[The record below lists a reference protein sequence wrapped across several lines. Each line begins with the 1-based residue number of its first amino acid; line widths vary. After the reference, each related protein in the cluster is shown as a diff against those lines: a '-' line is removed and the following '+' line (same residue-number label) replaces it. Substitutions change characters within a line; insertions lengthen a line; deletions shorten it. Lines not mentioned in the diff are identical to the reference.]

1 MAISS
6 EEEDSTVAGNPQ
18 GKYLVTFDPLDG
30 SSNTDI
36 NSLIGTIFSIL
47 PAPKGADPADP
58 AIFLQPGTAQI
69 AAGYILYGPSTMMAL
84 TTGKGTKMYT
94 LDKTY
99 GGFLLTT
106 EQVTIPGVTAEFA
119 INMSNQRYWQPAM
132 QNYIADLLKGKEGP
146 RGKNFNMRWIAAMVG
161 DVHRILCRGGIFAY
175 PRDLKDPTKPDKL
188 RLMYEANPMSFLVEQ
203 AGGSSTTGY
212 ERIMDIQ
219 PVDIHQR
226 VPVILGSKH
235 EVESC
240 LQYHQV

>member
-1 MAISS
+1 MRRLAPALRLDGADADLIDLIKSIVAACKEISFRVGQGELSDVLGSTLNENVQGETQKKLDVISNELLKDLILETGSVMAISS

-47 PAPKGADPADP
+47 PAPQGADPADP

-106 EQVTIPGVTAEFA
+106 ENVTIPGVTAEFA
-119 INMSNQRYWQPAM
+119 INMSNQRYWQAPM
-132 QNYIADLLKGKEGP
+132 QNYVADLLKGKEGP
-146 RGKNFNMRWIAAMVG
+146 RGKNFNMRW
-161 DVHRILCRGGIFAY
+161 
-175 PRDLKDPTKPDKL
+175 
-188 RLMYEANPMSFLVEQ
+188 
-203 AGGSSTTGY
+203 
-212 ERIMDIQ
+212 
-219 PVDIHQR
+219 
-226 VPVILGSKH
+226 
-235 EVESC
+235 
-240 LQYHQV
+240 